1 MLNDIKRKSSIKRQ
15 INKAIQ
21 NPESFTLHF
30 IYVSSDKVSIRT
42 VSPYRLQA
50 GDRFL
55 GLDLSKEQQRSFR
68 LDRIHKLS
76 LVDSNTVLMPQAM
89 TELCIDGVR

>member
-1 MLNDIKRKSSIKRQ
+1 LEEKMLTDIKRKSSIKRQ

-55 GLDLSKEQQRSFR
+55 GF
-68 LDRIHKLS
+68 DRIHKLS